1 MDLDLRASRSAR
13 WIGLF
18 LLFVLLLQPSLA
30 RADELGSEM
39 PAPTASLSA
48 PLLAG
53 GWKWRNLFLPVESA
67 LGNRRR
73 MIQFATIGM
82 CIGLYILMRK

>member
-1 MDLDLRASRSAR
+1 MPPILRPTPRLTPWPGPEA
-13 WIGLF
+13 
-18 LLFVLLLQPSLA
+18 
-30 RADELGSEM
+30 
-39 PAPTASLSA
+39 PAQITMVAA
-48 PLLAG
+48 PLPAD
-53 GWKWRNLFLPVESA
+53 GWGWRSLFHPFESA